1 MGLETPYHAF
11 QRIIKNYNENRKEG
25 EPELPVIPLHGLR
38 HTAATLLI
46 SQKVD
51 IRTVSGRLGHA
62 NASTTLNIYSHA
74 LKELDK
80 TASEKLGDM
89 LLKSGSWKSP
99 VDNRSTKPEKMG
111 ILSCQKIKKNRR
123 PTHYECVALPAE
135 PRKLIKRFALTHT
148 LYTGFPDLAS
158 VFWKK
163 VKKVKLIYFWKK
175 LEKSSWQS
183 GGSGVLYSLSPMKL
197 IELFKQFK
205 QLQLLNLSKKDKKVV
220 DKQKKLW

>member
-1 MGLETPYHAF
+1 MHPQHWIYTAM
-11 QRIIKNYNENRKEG
+11 RSKNWIKQHRKNWE
-25 EPELPVIPLHGLR
+25 IC
-38 HTAATLLI
+38 
-46 SQKVD
+46 SWKVE
-51 IRTVSGRLGHA
+51 V
-62 NASTTLNIYSHA
+62 
-74 LKELDK
+74 E
-80 TASEKLGDM
+80 
-89 LLKSGSWKSP
+89 KSP

-111 ILSCQKIKKNRR
+111 ILSCQKIKKNMKKARKYGPFSLSSRPDSNRR

-163 VKKVKLIYFWKK
+163 VKLIYFWKK

-197 IELFKQFK
+197 IELLKQFKQFK
-205 QLQLLNLSKKDKKVV
+205 LLNL
-220 DKQKKLW
+220 QKR